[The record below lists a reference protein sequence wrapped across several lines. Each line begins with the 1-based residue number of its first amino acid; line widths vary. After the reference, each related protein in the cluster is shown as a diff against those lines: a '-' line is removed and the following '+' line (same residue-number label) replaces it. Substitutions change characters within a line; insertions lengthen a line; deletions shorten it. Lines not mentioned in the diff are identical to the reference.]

1 MLKMQFN
8 VAILINREIRQ
19 KIFKKLLTL
28 AKSCGNISNV
38 AERYGKREEAER
50 QKPEAE

>member
-1 MLKMQFN
+1 MQFSQI
-8 VAILINREIRQ
+8 V
-19 KIFKKLLTL
+19 KIYKKYLKKLLTL

>member
-1 MLKMQFN
+1 MLKMQFDI
-8 VAILINREIRQ
+8 AILTNREIR
-19 KIFKKLLTL
+19 KKYLKKLLTL
-28 AKSCGNISNV
+28 AKNYGNISDV